1 MTAWT
6 DRFDDHRLNQ
16 VINDVDTGLEEL
28 KKEPEDTPEFIE
40 ARNRLVQIQEL
51 LRQKLDEIDPN
62 LIAGQHLDAMAV
74 TLEHEL
80 TEISNFLGNKNVDHL
95 MTANEHADALLATL
109 GQLFIPL
116 TPEDFQ
122 GIRESVASFR
132 QSVGQY
138 SRAIRDEIEGLENQI
153 GPLEGRLTE
162 LQSVIDAQRSRL
174 DESIAEFQRQFS
186 EAESNRSERFASA
199 ESSRDAEYRAAT
211 TESES
216 GFRDLVDSQDQEFK
230 TLLEASQ
237 VELSELKESL
247 VAESQDTLETLE
259 EHKERAQRLV
269 YIIAD
274 TGMAGGYQRVADEER
289 NLARRWQLGTAV
301 SLIGL
306 IISAIVLFIS
316 TLYVDIS
323 LEVFLARAFVTGTF
337 GVFAGYSAR
346 QASRHAEIERY
357 NRRMELEIA
366 SIEPYLEKLP
376 PDIQNAIKE
385 DFAKKVFGR
394 EAEPSLDYSEQ
405 TTGSM
410 FELAKMLADTIA
422 QLAKR

>member
-1 MTAWT
+1 
-6 DRFDDHRLNQ
+6 
-16 VINDVDTGLEEL
+16 
-28 KKEPEDTPEFIE
+28 
-40 ARNRLVQIQEL
+40 
-51 LRQKLDEIDPN
+51 
-62 LIAGQHLDAMAV
+62 
-74 TLEHEL
+74 
-80 TEISNFLGNKNVDHL
+80 
-95 MTANEHADALLATL
+95 MTANDHSDTLLLTL
-109 GQLFIPL
+109 GQLIIPL

-138 SRAIRDEIEGLENQI
+138 TRAVKGEIDGLENQI
-153 GPLEGRLTE
+153 DPLEGRLSE
-162 LQSVIDAQRSRL
+162 LQSVIDAQRNRL

-186 EAESNRSERFASA
+186 EAESNRSERFTSA
-199 ESSRDAEYRAAT
+199 ESSRDAEYREAM
-211 TESES
+211 TEKE
-216 GFRDLVDSQDQEFK
+216 GTFKGLVDSQDQRFN
-230 TLLEASQ
+230 TLLEASEGEFSQ
-237 VELSELKESL
+237 LKESL
-247 VAESQDTLETLE
+247 VADSQDTLETLE

-289 NLARRWQLGTAV
+289 SLARRWQLGTAV

-366 SIEPYLEKLP
+366 SIEPYLENLP